1 MVSKGAHRPVRRL
14 KDDERGISSVEFA
27 IVCSLFFLIVLG
39 IIDFSRAMWEWNA
52 AAKAT
57 QFGVRYAVVNNMV
70 SIPLRTFDGTAIVS
84 AGETIEVGSMGAA
97 LELVICT
104 STGCNNKPADLDSVR
119 FTAIVDQMKQRY
131 SRIQPEN
138 VIVEYRNIGLGFAG
152 NPLGPDIDPL
162 VTVRLTGLT
171 FIFITPGLS
180 GIFSI
185 TMPDF
190 AASLTGEDHNTI

>member
-1 MVSKGAHRPVRRL
+1 MSKGAPRPVRRL

-70 SIPLRTFDGTAIVS
+70 SIPLSTFDGTAIVS
-84 AGETIEVGSMGAA
+84 AGNTVPVGSAGT
-97 LELVICT
+97 ELVICN
-104 STGCNNKPADLDSVR
+104 SIGCNNNPTDLDSTR
-119 FTAIVDQMKQRY
+119 FDAIVAQMKQRY

-138 VIVEYRNIGLGFAG
+138 VIVEYRHIGLGFAG

-162 VTVRLTGLT
+162 VTVRLTGMT
-171 FIFITPGLS
+171 FTFITPGLS
-180 GIFSI
+180 GIFNI

>member
-57 QFGVRYAVVNNMV
+57 QFGVRYAVVNDMV
-70 SIPLRTFDGTAIVS
+70 SIPLRGLDGVAIVGAGNTVPVGSAGTA
-84 AGETIEVGSMGAA
+84 
-97 LELVICT
+97 LVICT
-104 STGCNNKPADLDSVR
+104 NTACNGQSADLDSVR
-119 FTAIVDQMKQRY
+119 FTAIVTQMQARY

-138 VIVEYRNIGLGFAG
+138 VIVEYRHIGLGFAG

-162 VTVRLTGLT
+162 VTVKLTGLT
-171 FIFITPGLS
+171 FIFVTPGLS
-180 GIFSI
+180 GILNI

>member
-1 MVSKGAHRPVRRL
+1 MSKGAHRPVRRL

-70 SIPLRTFDGTAIVS
+70 SIPLRGLDGTAIVGAGNAVPVGS
-84 AGETIEVGSMGAA
+84 AGTD
-97 LELVICT
+97 LVICT
-104 STGCNNKPADLDSVR
+104 ITTGCNNQLADLDSAS
-119 FTAIVDQMKQRY
+119 FGAIVAKMQQRY
-131 SRIQPEN
+131 GRIQPEN
-138 VIVEYRNIGLGFAG
+138 VIVEYRHIGLGFAG

-162 VTVRLTGLT
+162 VTVRLTGM
-171 FIFITPGLS
+171 IFNFVTPGLV